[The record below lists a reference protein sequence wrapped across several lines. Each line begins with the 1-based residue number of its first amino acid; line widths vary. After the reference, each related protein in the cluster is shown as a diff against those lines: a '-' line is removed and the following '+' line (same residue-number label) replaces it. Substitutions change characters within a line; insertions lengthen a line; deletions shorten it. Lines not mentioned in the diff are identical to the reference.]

1 MLGGA
6 FAIIVVKQFYGGLGR
21 NFLNPALAGRM
32 LLTTFPMLM
41 TNWTD
46 ALHRVSVFS
55 TVDVVA
61 AATPMAYLHEG
72 VLPPHRL

>member
-1 MLGGA
+1 
-6 FAIIVVKQFYGGLGR
+6 
-21 NFLNPALAGRM
+21 
-32 LLTTFPMLM
+32 MLM

-72 VLPPHRL
+72 VLPPIA